1 MPLPFIPIAIAAGS
15 AIAGAVG
22 IGKGIKA
29 ASDNSKAG
37 DINKNAQSRVDN
49 AKRYLE
55 LTRDATKDALEH
67 LGKKKLEI
75 YDGDMKRFVD
85 FYGLLKNV
93 KIKESPELNELKKF
107 KIDKQSLAEIRQDC
121 ELAGE
126 VIGGV
131 ASGALAGGLMAF
143 GAYGAA
149 TTFAAASTGT
159 AIATLSGAAATN
171 ATLAFFGGGALAAGG
186 LGIAGGMAVLGGIVA
201 GPALAIAGFVMG
213 NKAEENLNNAYSNL
227 AKAKEIAEELNVLS
241 AASEA
246 IAKRTRLFSVQL
258 DKLRKLFRPQID
270 AMVGIVNDEGTDYSR
285 FSPSSQS
292 CIAAVVAT
300 AQAVKAILDTPILD
314 KSGAL
319 TAESEAILSGTKK
332 FLSGTPKTARRPA
345 KNRDPSKGLD

>member
-1 MPLPFIPIAIAAGS
+1 MPLPLIPIAIAAGS

-29 ASDNSKAG
+29 VSDNSKAT
-37 DINKNAQSRVDN
+37 DINKDAKSRVDN
-49 AKRYLE
+49 AKHYLE

-67 LGKKKLEI
+67 LGKKKLRI
-75 YDGDMKRFVD
+75 YDGEMRRFVD
-85 FYGLLKNV
+85 DYGLLKNV
-93 KIKESPELNELKKF
+93 KIKDSPGLDELKKF
-107 KIDKQSLAEIRQDC
+107 KIDKRSLAEIRQNC

-126 VIGGV
+126 VVGGV

-186 LGIAGGMAVLGGIVA
+186 LGVAGGMAVLGGVVA

-241 AASEA
+241 AANEA
-246 IAKRTRLFSVQL
+246 IAKRTRLFSIQL
-258 DKLRKLFRPQID
+258 DKLRKLFSLQID
-270 AMVGIVNDEGTDYSR
+270 VMVGIIRDEGIDYSK

-314 KSGAL
+314 KAGAL
-319 TAESEAILSGTKK
+319 TAESEEILLVTKK
-332 FLSGTPKTARRPA
+332 FLSKTAETAGRPA
-345 KNRDPSKGLD
+345 INRDPGEGLD